1 MGFFR
6 RKSRWAGVDMMDL
19 VPLPLVEH
27 DLDPGTLLVTLK
39 VPRFRE
45 PLIGKYMQRLLPAQ
59 RKFILVTL
67 EERGSYLWRA
77 MDGQRSLGALVDVL
91 QRDFPDDMD
100 KIHER
105 TAIYF
110 TSLYQNNFIDFLA
123 SEGLT

>member
-1 MGFFR
+1 
-6 RKSRWAGVDMMDL
+6 MDL